1 MSKVDVSKL
10 SEKEKARIYQE
21 IDSERRDKML
31 EEEALVEA
39 KEEKEK
45 NKVLKKAQ
53 AYIKAH
59 PYQKKQIVNIAF
71 TVNQNWSSR
80 NEYGMKIDFD
90 SEPSDLNEAT
100 YLVESLFEDEM
111 ISPGISEEYHDTLE
125 DTIEAFKAD
134 VAALE
139 SFIPFHCRVEIAAD
153 YNGGKYKY
161 DVVVS
166 STNNLSQNK
175 LKKIK
180 AQIRQELK
188 SICSPKVYIFK
199 DVKTEV
205 EYQEAIL
212 DKFDLDD
219 FYLESL

>member
-21 IDSERRDKML
+21 IGSERRDKML

-71 TVNQNWSSR
+71 TVNQNWSLR
-80 NEYGMKIDFD
+80 NEYGVKIDFD
-90 SEPSDLNEAT
+90 SEPSDLTEAT
-100 YLVESLFEDEM
+100 YLVNCLFEDKM
-111 ISPGISEEYHDTLE
+111 VFPKLNNEYHDTLE
-125 DTIEAFKAD
+125 ESIESFKENIKALEAF
-134 VAALE
+134 V
-139 SFIPFHCRVEIAAD
+139 PFHCRVEIAAD

-199 DVKTEV
+199 DVKT
-205 EYQEAIL
+205 
-212 DKFDLDD
+212 
-219 FYLESL
+219 